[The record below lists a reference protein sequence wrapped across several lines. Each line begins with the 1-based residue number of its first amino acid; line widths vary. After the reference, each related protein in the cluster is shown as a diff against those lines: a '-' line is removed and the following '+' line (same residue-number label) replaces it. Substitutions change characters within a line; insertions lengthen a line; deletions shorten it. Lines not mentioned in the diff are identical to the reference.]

1 MASCLCVQVNTWVAI
16 GCPFGGAPGFGVDAL
31 FTGVQWAGSLG
42 SYFFVARTTFRQVGG
57 GVGGWGL
64 AGMRQPQEKL

>member
-1 MASCLCVQVNTWVAI
+1 MQVSTWVAI

-57 GVGGWGL
+57 WGL
-64 AGMRQPQEKL
+64 AAGHVSAPAEA